1 MSLSLRSNLVKRRR
15 ILPPTCDIG
24 KAMSLSR
31 FALAGLVGMMLSL
44 AAGCSAH
51 RTYNWRAE
59 SALGYRVGP
68 GDVLKISVWKHDE
81 LSQQVT
87 VRPDGKFSL
96 ALVGDIDADG
106 HTVDEIGAEISK
118 RTMRFFQ
125 DNPPV
130 TVQVAE
136 VRSYKIYVVGEV
148 LRGGEFTPNHQ
159 VTVLHGLALAGG
171 FTRFA
176 SPDRIIIVR
185 KDSHGERRIPFDYD
199 AVLDGDL
206 VENLA
211 LQSGDTVI
219 VP

>member
-1 MSLSLRSNLVKRRR
+1 MTLFRL
-15 ILPPTCDIG
+15 
-24 KAMSLSR
+24 
-31 FALAGLVGMMLSL
+31 ALAGTIIISL
-44 AAGCSAH
+44 GAGCARH
-51 RTYNWRAE
+51 PTYNWKTE

-68 GDVLKISVWKHDE
+68 GDVLKVGIWKHDE

-106 HTVDEIGAEISK
+106 HTVDEIGAELSK
-118 RTMRFFQ
+118 RSTRFFQ

-130 TVQVAE
+130 MIQVAE

-176 SPDRIIIVR
+176 SPGRIVIIR

-199 AVLDGDL
+199 AVLEGDL
-206 VENLA
+206 EENLA

>member
-1 MSLSLRSNLVKRRR
+1 MRSSGSSFLGSVAWVALPFKAGLPFTLLLTLVLASLSG
-15 ILPPTCDIG
+15 CG
-24 KAMSLSR
+24 
-31 FALAGLVGMMLSL
+31 
-44 AAGCSAH
+44 AAP
-51 RTYNWRAE
+51 TYNWKAE
-59 SALGYRVGP
+59 NALGYRVGP
-68 GDVLKISVWKHDE
+68 GDVLKVNVWKHDE

-96 ALVGDIDADG
+96 TLVGDVEADG
-106 HTVDEIGAEISK
+106 RTNDEIAGEITRRAAK
-118 RTMRFFQ
+118 FFQ

-130 TVQVAE
+130 SVQVAE

-148 LRGGEFTPNHQ
+148 QRGGEFTPNHQ
-159 VTVLHGLALAGG
+159 VTVLQGLAMAGG

-176 SPDRIIIVR
+176 NGNRIVIVR
-185 KDSHGERRIPFDYD
+185 KDSHGDRRIPFDYD
-199 AVLDGDL
+199 AVVSEGQL